1 MRMML
6 LLFVHSN
13 VLLRKTLAIFLLL
26 RLHRNEMTSPSHAWL
41 DTWDNLEVIS
51 VLTLGF
57 GQAEDRLL
65 CWMREMAARYMCTH
79 VIAASCILAC
89 ACLHE

>member
-1 MRMML
+1 MML

-13 VLLRKTLAIFLLL
+13 VLLRKTHTIFLLL
-26 RLHRNEMTSPSHAWL
+26 RLHRNEMTSPSHACL
-41 DTWDNLEVIS
+41 DTWDNLEVTS

-57 GQAEDRLL
+57 GQAED
-65 CWMREMAARYMCTH
+65 REMAARYMCTH
-79 VIAASCILAC
+79 VIAASRILAC

>member
-1 MRMML
+1 MMP

-13 VLLRKTLAIFLLL
+13 VLLRKTRTVFLLL
-26 RLHRNEMTSPSHAWL
+26 HLHRNEMTSPSHACL
-41 DTWDNLEVIS
+41 DTWDNLEVTS

-79 VIAASCILAC
+79 VIAASRVPAC
-89 ACLHE
+89 MNR